1 LALGAAVPPDSI
13 YAFDQR
19 ESLHGAAA
27 GASNGEKAMR
37 NVLRTKIVLT
47 GLVLAGCA
55 AYPVPNEQLA
65 ISESAIAG
73 ALAAGAAEHA
83 AADLRLAQEKLA
95 LGKRWIAAS
104 DYRPALWLVEQAQV
118 DAELAQMK
126 ALSAKAR
133 KVAAQMT
140 AEYRAYNTQVALK
153 R

>member
-1 LALGAAVPPDSI
+1 
-13 YAFDQR
+13 
-19 ESLHGAAA
+19 
-27 GASNGEKAMR
+27 MR

-65 ISESAIAG
+65 ISESAA

-83 AADLRLAQEKLA
+83 APDLKLAQEKLA

-126 ALSAKAR
+126 AMSAKAR